1 MQINILY
8 EDNFSVVCVK
18 PVGILS
24 QFSQTE
30 PNMISLLK
38 EQTESEIFPVSRL
51 DTPVGG
57 VMVFAKTA
65 KASADFTRQ
74 LGDGTLKKTY
84 LACVHS
90 KPENDEGTFEDL
102 LFKDSRKNKTFVVK
116 RERKGV
122 KKAKLD
128 YRVLDSKNDI
138 SLIEIHLHTGRTHQI
153 RVQFSSRKMPL
164 VGDGKYG
171 ARDNSNNIGLFSKEI
186 SFKKINSE
194 EVLAFSA
201 ETENIYPWNLF

>member
-1 MQINILY
+1 MQLNILY
-8 EDNFSVVCVK
+8 EDKYSVVAVK
-18 PVGILS
+18 PVGVMS
-24 QFSQTE
+24 QFSETE

-38 EQTESEIFPVSRL
+38 AETGSEIFPVSRL

-57 VMVFAKTA
+57 VMVFGKTA
-65 KASADFTRQ
+65 KAAADFTRQ

-84 LACVHS
+84 LACVHGV
-90 KPENDEGTFEDL
+90 PEEKEGIYEDL
-102 LFKDSRKNKTFVVK
+102 LFKDSRKNKTFIVK

-128 YRVLDSKNDI
+128 YILLDTRDDV
-138 SLIEIHLHTGRTHQI
+138 SLIEVHLHTGRTHQI

-171 ARDNSNNIGLFSKEI
+171 ARDNSKNIGLFCKKI

-194 EVLAFSA
+194 EVISFSA
-201 ETENIYPWNLF
+201 ETENIYPFNLF